1 MDVNNLMDNIMR
13 TLFYKRK
20 EQFVDIAML
29 YESDTENA
37 SIDAVIAELVAMNYV
52 EKIGGC
58 VRITELG
65 ENFCL
70 NRSFCFPNKP
80 LIEL

>member
-1 MDVNNLMDNIMR
+1 MNNNLMDNIMR

-29 YESDTENA
+29 YEPDTENA
-37 SIDAVIAELVAMNYV
+37 SIDAAITELVAMNYV
-52 EKIGGC
+52 EKIGVC
-58 VRITELG
+58 VKITELG
-65 ENFCL
+65 ESFSL
-70 NRSFCFPNKP
+70 NSSFCFPNKP